1 MIHLD
6 DFHENHNHSMALRTQ
21 NTEFQQTRSRKVE
34 KCLKIGLGL

>member
-6 DFHENHNHSMALRTQ
+6 DFHENHNHFMALRTH

-34 KCLKIGLGL
+34 KRLKLA